1 MGTIASNAL
10 RNGSVFELDDRKY
23 VVLKYQHIKKGRG
36 QATIRLKVR
45 DIENGVITEKTFTNE
60 QSVQEADVAKQS
72 AQFLYADDS
81 NAYFMSNEDFSQFEL
96 PVEQIQDELLFMI
109 EGSKVITL
117 YIDGIPVSIE
127 LPKTVDLKI
136 QTTDPA
142 VAGNTAQNALK
153 NAVMETGLQI
163 KVPLFLKEGEIIK
176 INTQTYEYLGRV

>member
-1 MGTIASNAL
+1 
-10 RNGSVFELDDRKY
+10 
-23 VVLKYQHIKKGRG
+23 
-36 QATIRLKVR
+36 
-45 DIENGVITEKTFTNE
+45 
-60 QSVQEADVAKQS
+60 
-72 AQFLYADDS
+72 
-81 NAYFMSNEDFSQFEL
+81 MSNEDFSQFEL

>member
-127 LPKTVDLKI
+127 LPKTVDLK
-136 QTTDPA
+136 
-142 VAGNTAQNALK
+142 NSNNRSCSSWK
-153 NAVMETGLQI
+153 HSS
-163 KVPLFLKEGEIIK
+163 KRLKECGYGNRIANQSPTFPK
-176 INTQTYEYLGRV
+176 RRRNY